1 MPRGGSPKME
11 VIMVRFVYDLTTLVA
26 ITLFGATMLV
36 WLNALSQ
43 FA

>member
-1 MPRGGSPKME
+1 
-11 VIMVRFVYDLTTLVA
+11 MVRFFYDLATLVA
-26 ITLFGATMLV
+26 LALFGATMLV